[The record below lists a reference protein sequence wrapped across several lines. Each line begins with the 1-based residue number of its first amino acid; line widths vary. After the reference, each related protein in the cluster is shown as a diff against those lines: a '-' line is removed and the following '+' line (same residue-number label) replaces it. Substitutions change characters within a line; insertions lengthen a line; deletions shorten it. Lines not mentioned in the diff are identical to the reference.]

1 MERWQCSCIS
11 EIKID
16 EETISYNCTITL
28 NVILTII
35 NAIGKNLPS
44 RDTQWLPI
52 MTYIHPAENILIPNV
67 AKKKYS
73 DFAGGKKKII

>member
-16 EETISYNCTITL
+16 EETISYNLLEKYL

-35 NAIGKNLPS
+35 NATGKNLPS
-44 RDTQWLPI
+44 RETKWLPI
-52 MTYIHPAENILIPNV
+52 MTYSPR
-67 AKKKYS
+67 
-73 DFAGGKKKII
+73 